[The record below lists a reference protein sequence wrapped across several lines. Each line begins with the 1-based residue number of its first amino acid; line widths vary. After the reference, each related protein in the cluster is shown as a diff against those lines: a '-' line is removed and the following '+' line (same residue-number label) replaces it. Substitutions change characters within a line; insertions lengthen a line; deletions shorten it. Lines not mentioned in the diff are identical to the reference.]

1 MAETQSMLSLNDV
14 GNILPSKT
22 NELFKLNDDPNI
34 FFGQSSMIANN
45 DANIINDKNGHD
57 NIHQETET
65 QQPLLPNAVDE
76 LPLQFRW
83 SLWYGAPRSVDS
95 DNKKWNQER
104 AKQIVEFGTVEEFW
118 RIFNNLAPP
127 SSLQDG
133 ADLHLFR
140 AGVSPAWEDPF
151 NNKGGTWTY
160 RMSKDDITH
169 KIDSTWFNSVLTMV
183 GDNFDDADDI
193 CGLAISIRGKMNRV
207 QLWVRHADDRDA
219 VRRIG
224 RQFKDINGIRQ
235 QTKIVFYSHDD
246 QKDFA
251 KPNKPSE
258 MVL

>member
-1 MAETQSMLSLNDV
+1 MTEVQSR
-14 GNILPSKT
+14 LP
-22 NELFKLNDDPNI
+22 L
-34 FFGQSSMIANN
+34 N
-45 DANIINDKNGHD
+45 DANDNLTPNTNGFIKSNNDPNAIVVTQPIITDNNDNSFINNNEYENVHK
-57 NIHQETET
+57 ETET
-65 QQPLLPNAVDE
+65 QQPLSLNAMDE

-83 SLWYGAPRSVDS
+83 SLWYSAPRDLDS
-95 DNKKWNQER
+95 DNKKWDQER
-104 AKQIVEFGTVEEFW
+104 VKQIVEFGTVEEFW
-118 RIFNNLAPP
+118 RVFNNLAPP
-127 SSLQDG
+127 SNLQDG

-160 RMSKDDITH
+160 RISKDDVTH
-169 KIDSTWFNSVLTMV
+169 KIDSTWFNSVLTMI

-193 CGLAISIRGKMNRV
+193 CGLVVSVRAKTNRV
-207 QLWVRHADDRDA
+207 QLWIRHADDREA

-224 RQFKDINGIRQ
+224 KQFKDINRIRQ

-251 KPNKPSE
+251 KPSKSSE